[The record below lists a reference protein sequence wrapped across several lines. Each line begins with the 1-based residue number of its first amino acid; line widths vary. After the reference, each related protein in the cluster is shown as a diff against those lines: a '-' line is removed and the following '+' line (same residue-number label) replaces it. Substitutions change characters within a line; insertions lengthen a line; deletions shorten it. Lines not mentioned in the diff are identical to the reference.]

1 MIKPFYDPP
10 SIVKMLFPD
19 FIWNTK
25 NDKVLL
31 TFDDGPNPNSTEII
45 LTTLE
50 QMNIKALFFC
60 VGNNVDKYTSLAKDI
75 LSAGHSMGNHTF
87 NHKIITKIETNEAIE
102 EIKKM
107 NDVLNSKLGYQLKYF
122 RPPHGKFRLNTS
134 SLMKEMKMKNI
145 MWSLLTYD
153 FQNNLSLVKNSVK
166 KFLKSDSIIVL
177 HDSNKSKDIIRDSIL
192 FITDEVTNRG
202 FSFGDTEECLN

>member
-1 MIKPFYDPP
+1 M
-10 SIVKMLFPD
+10 KMLFPD

-50 QMNIKALFFC
+50 QMNIKGLFFC

-75 LSAGHSMGNHTF
+75 LSAGHSIGNHTF
-87 NHKIITKIETNEAIE
+87 NHKIISKIRQEDVLT
-102 EIKKM
+102 EIKSM
-107 NDVLNSKLGYQLKYF
+107 NNVVVDKLSYQIKYF

-134 SLMKEMKMKNI
+134 SLMKEVKMKNV

-153 FQNNLSLVKNSVK
+153 FQYNLSLVNNSVHR
-166 KFLKSDSIIVL
+166 FLKSDSIIVL

-192 FITDEVTNRG
+192 FIADEVNNRG
-202 FSFGDTEECLN
+202 LAFGDTEECLN

>member
-1 MIKPFYDPP
+1 
-10 SIVKMLFPD
+10 MLFPD